1 MEPLKLLEKLHEAV
15 DQGLKLITLHGLEDA
30 ARSYFISQFL
40 ATFRRPCL
48 LLTASEKEASRVSN
62 QLRFFM
68 SEDSQSGLATRRVW
82 QFLPYDIPP
91 LSGLSPHQEI
101 ITKRLETLYHLVNHP
116 APIVVTCLEAA
127 VFRTMPKRAFLDS
140 LEPLEAGEEIDRE
153 KLIHYLEAAGYSR
166 SSLVEER
173 GDYAVRGGILDVF
186 PPLHHYPIRLEFWG
200 DLLESIRYFDPLS
213 QRSLEELKEFVLIP
227 CSEILTK
234 QENMARAR
242 SMGRLPNAGSEGV
255 RFPGIEAWLNHFYDR
270 PGTIFDY
277 AHSETL
283 LFVINPG
290 NLLSHHEKIESQ
302 HREHVEQFHQEASRK
317 GKPFPETSN
326 SILPIEEFK
335 KLFRQYQRVH
345 FGLTKPQHEDP
356 ATLLLS
362 TDPVAPVDHELDLV
376 VEGKGRVSMAPL
388 AQRVSQWAASGG
400 CVVLVTR
407 TQRQAQRLLQILNN
421 YDVSINQITKSW
433 NEISGKKGIFICVG
447 KLTRGFLWPQ
457 LSLFVI
463 TEDEIFGPK
472 RSAPR
477 ARKSRAMVTPR
488 WSNISQLN
496 EGDLIVHEDHGIGRY
511 GGLFKME
518 IAGKESDFL
527 LINYAEGDK
536 LYIPAD
542 RIGILQKYVG
552 PEEKEPKLDRLGG
565 RSWNVAKQRAKRSIR
580 EIAKQLVD
588 LYALRMHKKGH
599 AFSPPDTLFREFEA
613 TFEHEETPD
622 QIKAIEEVI
631 RDMTSDRPMDR
642 LICGDVGFG
651 KTEVALRAAFKAVS
665 DGKQVAML
673 VPTTV
678 LAEQHYETFRK
689 RMLPY
694 GIRISLLSRFK
705 SKKEQAE
712 ILAGLRSGTI
722 DVIIGTHRLL
732 QKDVSFSNLGLLIID
747 EEQRFG
753 VKQKEALKRY
763 RALVDVLALTAT
775 PIPRTLQLSMTG
787 IRDLSI
793 IETPPQ
799 DRLSVQTTVSPY
811 DEDLIVRAI
820 QAELDR
826 GGQVFYVHNRV
837 QTINHCAEQLRRLVP
852 FARISVAHG
861 QMRER
866 DLEQTMLQFLRKEI
880 DVLVCSTIIESGLD
894 IPTANTIIITEV
906 ERLGLAQIY
915 QLRGRVG
922 RAREKAYAY
931 LLFSNGS
938 RMTRDAEKR
947 LKALMD
953 FSHLGAGIQLAMHDL
968 KIRGG
973 GNILGFAQSGH
984 ITAIGYELYLKLVEQ
999 AVAEL
1004 KGESWREEPDPEISL
1019 PIPARLPEKYVGDM
1033 NVRLNLYRRLST
1045 LREEEQVQLMAEE
1058 VRDRFGP
1065 LPKEVENLFQ
1075 LVKLRLVLKRL
1086 GVTRLDGGQT
1096 GISLTFSTSSK
1107 INPEKA
1113 AKIVSQ
1119 HASTLRFISA
1129 SRLHV
1134 TVPRT
1139 REDSYLPRTI
1149 EKIRWFEEVTS

>member
-1 MEPLKLLEKLHEAV
+1 M
-15 DQGLKLITLHGLEDA
+15 
-30 ARSYFISQFL
+30 
-40 ATFRRPCL
+40 C
-48 LLTASEKEASRVSN
+48 
-62 QLRFFM
+62 
-68 SEDSQSGLATRRVW
+68 
-82 QFLPYDIPP
+82 
-91 LSGLSPHQEI
+91 
-101 ITKRLETLYHLVNHP
+101 
-116 APIVVTCLEAA
+116 
-127 VFRTMPKRAFLDS
+127 
-140 LEPLEAGEEIDRE
+140 
-153 KLIHYLEAAGYSR
+153 
-166 SSLVEER
+166 
-173 GDYAVRGGILDVF
+173 
-186 PPLHHYPIRLEFWG
+186 
-200 DLLESIRYFDPLS
+200 
-213 QRSLEELKEFVLIP
+213 
-227 CSEILTK
+227 
-234 QENMARAR
+234 
-242 SMGRLPNAGSEGV
+242 
-255 RFPGIEAWLNHFYDR
+255 
-270 PGTIFDY
+270 
-277 AHSETL
+277 
-283 LFVINPG
+283 
-290 NLLSHHEKIESQ
+290 
-302 HREHVEQFHQEASRK
+302 
-317 GKPFPETSN
+317 
-326 SILPIEEFK
+326 
-335 KLFRQYQRVH
+335 
-345 FGLTKPQHEDP
+345 
-356 ATLLLS
+356 
-362 TDPVAPVDHELDLV
+362 
-376 VEGKGRVSMAPL
+376 
-388 AQRVSQWAASGG
+388 
-400 CVVLVTR
+400 
-407 TQRQAQRLLQILNN
+407 
-421 YDVSINQITKSW
+421 
-433 NEISGKKGIFICVG
+433 
-447 KLTRGFLWPQ
+447 
-457 LSLFVI
+457 
-463 TEDEIFGPK
+463 
-472 RSAPR
+472 
-477 ARKSRAMVTPR
+477 
-488 WSNISQLN
+488 
-496 EGDLIVHEDHGIGRY
+496 
-511 GGLFKME
+511 
-518 IAGKESDFL
+518 
-527 LINYAEGDK
+527 
-536 LYIPAD
+536 
-542 RIGILQKYVG
+542 
-552 PEEKEPKLDRLGG
+552 
-565 RSWNVAKQRAKRSIR
+565 
-580 EIAKQLVD
+580 
-588 LYALRMHKKGH
+588 
-599 AFSPPDTLFREFEA
+599 
-613 TFEHEETPD
+613 
-622 QIKAIEEVI
+622 I
-631 RDMTSDRPMDR
+631 RD
-642 LICGDVGFG
+642 
-651 KTEVALRAAFKAVS
+651 
-665 DGKQVAML
+665 
-673 VPTTV
+673 
-678 LAEQHYETFRK
+678 
-689 RMLPY
+689 
-694 GIRISLLSRFK
+694 
-705 SKKEQAE
+705 
-712 ILAGLRSGTI
+712 
-722 DVIIGTHRLL
+722 
-732 QKDVSFSNLGLLIID
+732 
-747 EEQRFG
+747 
-753 VKQKEALKRY
+753 
-763 RALVDVLALTAT
+763 
-775 PIPRTLQLSMTG
+775 
-787 IRDLSI
+787 RDLSI

-1045 LREEEQVQLMAEE
+1045 LREEQQVQLMAEE